1 MGNYCISCQYDV
13 KTKFADNS
21 CPFNSLYWNFF
32 LNNPRL
38 LENNPRM
45 GIVKMQINKM
55 SEEDKG
61 LYIKKSKQMLKNIEQ
76 L

>member
-1 MGNYCISCQYDV
+1 V
-13 KTKFADNS
+13 KTKFSDNS

-32 LNNPRL
+32 LNNSRL

-61 LYIKKSKQMLKNIEQ
+61 LYVKKSKQILKNIEQ